1 MPDLS
6 IERFLH
12 EGMVLE
18 FNAEIYKIL
27 SYNLHDLTLSVQHI
41 RSNTQQ
47 VFHLSEL
54 LEQDVVF
61 AESISQLE
69 HRRKKP
75 QAIPA
80 DIDLPKSLLEHADQ
94 IVKTV
99 ETVEHLISIEAQY
112 AQRYHQEFCR
122 TPAIQHALARL
133 DPPIA
138 LSTYY
143 KYLKRY
149 QENDG
154 VRNRIAASL
163 RRKSYNQIKVTR
175 VQLHFIDTLILRY
188 YARQRPLRPMTVY
201 RLGQSILERTQNH
214 WVNPEKTIPDDL
226 IEELLDTRL
235 PIQLLLENVDKRDYL
250 IPTKMPSRGWFYNYL
265 RWFEAQPELGKQVVT
280 TRYGVGVWE
289 KNYQIFDTFVPVAT
303 RPLQYVF
310 ADHWL
315 LDVFTV
321 DDVTRSKLNRL
332 WLTVLIDVYSRSVL
346 GMALLYEQPGIMSI
360 QRALQHAIWPKNLPA
375 DLRTHQLWTCYG
387 IPQQLYLDN
396 AWAHHSHSLEQL
408 TRTLGQGGK
417 YNTVDLVFR
426 PPYHARYG
434 ALIERFF
441 GNLSSQM
448 KEHLPGAILSSEY
461 KHLRQAAQQACL
473 LYQDVQHFLY
483 KVILTYQHTP
493 HRELQGM
500 TPHQVWCEGL
510 SHGLPLV
517 PPQTPEV
524 TRAFLRLAPRTR
536 ILTSKG
542 VNAFGMQYWSA
553 ELGGIARI
561 GRDGKHVHYHY
572 RYDPQDISQI
582 ALFRDGIWIGD
593 AFARQLRQPDG
604 STRPLSLLEREL
616 AKELAR
622 EQQVPLQHW
631 LAFVHEIDV
640 LTQTRQAEKRQ
651 KQSNPIEQPMLSITT
666 QNSDINQLYTDL
678 LTGFITRTEEA

>member
-1 MPDLS
+1 MKDLS
-6 IERFLH
+6 IERFLRT
-12 EGMVLE
+12 GMVFE
-18 FNAEIYKIL
+18 FNAETYEIVRYE
-27 SYNLHDLTLSVQHI
+27 LHDLTLNVQHI
-41 RSNTQQ
+41 VSNIQHI
-47 VFHLSEL
+47 FHLSEL
-54 LEQDVVF
+54 LEQEVVF
-61 AESISQLE
+61 ASSISQLQQQQ
-69 HRRKKP
+69 RQLP
-75 QAIPA
+75 AIPA
-80 DIDLPKSLLEHADQ
+80 DIDLPTSHLEHADH
-94 IVKTV
+94 IVQTV
-99 ETVEHLISIEAQY
+99 ETVEHLISIEEQY
-112 AQRYHQEFCR
+112 AQRYHQIFYR

-149 QENDG
+149 QANDG

-175 VQLHFIDTLILRY
+175 AQLHFIDTLIMRY

-201 RLGQSILERTQNH
+201 RLGQSILKRTQNH
-214 WVNPEKTIPDDL
+214 WVNPEKTIPNDL

-235 PIQLLLENVDKRDYL
+235 PMHLLLDNVDKRDHL
-250 IPTKMPSRGWFYNYL
+250 IPTKIPSRGWFYNYL

-280 TRYGVGVWE
+280 KRYGVGTWE
-289 KNYQIFDTFVPVAT
+289 QNYQIFDTFAPVAT

-321 DDVTRSKLNRL
+321 DERTRSKLNRL
-332 WLTVLIDVYSRSVL
+332 WLTLLIDVYSRSVL

-360 QRALQHAIWPKNLPA
+360 QRALQHAIWPKHLPA
-375 DLRTHQLWTCYG
+375 DLQTQQVWNCYG

-408 TRTLGQGGK
+408 TRAIGQGGK

-448 KEHLPGAILSSEY
+448 KEHLPGAILSSEP

-473 LYQDVQHFLY
+473 LYQDVQRFLY
-483 KVILTYQHTP
+483 QIIQTYQHTP

-536 ILTSKG
+536 VLTSKG

-553 ELGGIARI
+553 ELGGLARV
-561 GRDGKHVHYHY
+561 GRDGKSIHYHY

-582 ALFRDGIWIGD
+582 ALFRDGIWVGD

-622 EQQVPLQHW
+622 EKQVPLKHW

-651 KQSNPIEQPMLSITT
+651 KQAMPIEQPLLPITT
-666 QNSDINQLYTDL
+666 QNPDINQLYTQL
-678 LTGFITRTEEA
+678 LTDFIARTEE